1 MHHSHTSVQGHSTL
15 ASPLCAV
22 LVTGCKGFV
31 GHWLMAHLE
40 ASGDEVTGIDA
51 EVDITDPA
59 AITDAIRVIGP
70 EAICHLAAQASV
82 GTSWENQAATY
93 QVNTLGVVNVLEGAA
108 SCSLL
113 PRVLLVSSAEVYGRV
128 STGQLPVPEDHPFAP
143 VSPYAASKAA
153 AEMVGIQAFL
163 GSGLEVVRVRPF
175 NHTGPGQ
182 APAFVVPSLAKQISE
197 AVASGAE
204 SLVTGNLDAR
214 RDLTDVRDVVRAYRG
229 LVESGAPGEVYNVCR
244 GDSVSIREV
253 AERLLVLAGV
263 ELPIVVD
270 PARMRPSDIPDLRG
284 DPGRLRAAT
293 GWVPE
298 ISLEDTLRDVLTYW
312 QQLSC

>member
-1 MHHSHTSVQGHSTL
+1 VR
-15 ASPLCAV
+15 V

-31 GHWLMAHLE
+31 GHWLFAHLE
-40 ASGDEVTGIDA
+40 ACQDEVIGIDG
-51 EVDITDPA
+51 EVDITDPP
-59 AITDAIRVIGP
+59 AIGEAIRAASP
-70 EAICHLAAQASV
+70 EAIYHLAAQASV

-93 QVNTLGVVNVLEGAA
+93 QVNTTGVANVLEGAA
-108 SCSLL
+108 SCDRR

-128 STGQLPVPEDHPFAP
+128 STDQLPVPEDHPFAP

-163 GSGLEVVRVRPF
+163 GSGLEVIRVRPF

-182 APAFVVPSLAKQISE
+182 GPAFVVPSLAKQISE
-197 AVASGAE
+197 AVQSGAD

-214 RDLTDVRDVVRAYRG
+214 RDLTDVRDVVRAYRC
-229 LVESGAPGEVYNVCR
+229 LVELGAPGEVYNVCR

-253 AERLLVLAGV
+253 AERLLKLAGV

-312 QQLSC
+312 QQLSP